1 MRTYGFYF
9 FLCTFFFLVNIHS
22 IILQIVRAWIGTMF
36 GLYALKKVFSGSSDE
51 APVEKHAAVVQTSAS
66 TEENAIPSIL
76 SEEFEEWSKVPG
88 NMKKWE
94 DSLKDYDFSKMKA

>member
-1 MRTYGFYF
+1 
-9 FLCTFFFLVNIHS
+9 
-22 IILQIVRAWIGTMF
+22 MF
-36 GLYALKKVFSGSSDE
+36 GLYAVKKLFSGSSDE

>member
-1 MRTYGFYF
+1 MSFYIS
-9 FLCTFFFLVNIHS
+9 FFFTNYTYKH
-22 IILQIVRAWIGTMF
+22 ILQIVLAWIGTMF
-36 GLYALKKVFSGSSDE
+36 GLYAVKKLFSGSSDE